1 MRCDDA
7 TAAIASLAAGE
18 TPRKQRAAD
27 HVATCLRCQAEVAR
41 RRRVRS
47 ALATLRGDRV
57 EPGPELLPDLLV
69 TLREVAAHDDKVAER
84 RRLAAYVGGAAAAGG
99 LVLAMASGRVRPA
112 QAATA
117 VHRLVG

>member
-1 MRCDDA
+1 MRCEDA

-18 TPRKQRAAD
+18 EPSRARAAD

-41 RRRVRS
+41 SRRVRS
-47 ALATLRGDRV
+47 ALSTLRDARV
-57 EPGPELLPDLLV
+57 DPDPDLLPGLLIA
-69 TLREVAAHDDKVAER
+69 LREVADHDEKVAER

-99 LVLAMASGRVRPA
+99 LVLAMASGRVRPER
-112 QAATA
+112 AATA

>member
-7 TAAIASLAAGE
+7 AAAIASLAAGE
-18 TPRKQRAAD
+18 TPAKPKAAD

-41 RRRVRS
+41 TRRVRS
-47 ALATLRGDRV
+47 ALATLRDARV
-57 EPGPELLPDLLV
+57 SPDPELLPDLLIA
-69 TLREVAAHDDKVAER
+69 LREVADHDEKLAER

-99 LVLAMASGRVRPA
+99 LVLAVASGRVRPA
-112 QAATA
+112 HAAVA